1 MHGDDAVARAPLGP
15 RDAGHR
21 LLEHVRTPLHRDGYA
36 LAANA
41 AFTAATGFVYWI
53 VAARTYSA
61 HAVGVNSAL
70 ISSMMF
76 VAGIASLNLP
86 NLVVRFLPQAGSRT
100 PRLIGWSYAASA
112 SVAAA
117 AVAIFLVGVG
127 GWAPKL
133 SFLNSDAALQAWF
146 LFSTLAWCLFVI
158 QDSVLTALGKAV
170 WVPIE
175 NAVFS
180 LLKLALLA
188 ALVTLVPVYGI
199 FVSWTVAMLVSVVGV
214 NLVIFARL
222 TGPASRRPAHAD
234 LAFRDRAF
242 ARYFAADYVCSIAWL
257 SAANLMP
264 VIVTAVAG
272 ATVNA
277 YYALAWAVSVPIYV
291 FVASIGTSLVLHGT
305 SDPESLPALTRK
317 AARQGVAVVVAS
329 VALVLVLAG
338 PALSLFGEAYEREG
352 TTLLRLLALGA
363 IPYLVIALSVS
374 VARVRR
380 TMRRAVIALA
390 AQALLTL
397 GLSAPLINALDVTG
411 AGVAWLASQGVVA
424 LGLLATRR

>member
-1 MHGDDAVARAPLGP
+1 
-15 RDAGHR
+15 
-21 LLEHVRTPLHRDGYA
+21 
-36 LAANA
+36 
-41 AFTAATGFVYWI
+41 
-53 VAARTYSA
+53 
-61 HAVGVNSAL
+61 
-70 ISSMMF
+70 
-76 VAGIASLNLP
+76 
-86 NLVVRFLPQAGSRT
+86 
-100 PRLIGWSYAASA
+100 
-112 SVAAA
+112 
-117 AVAIFLVGVG
+117 
-127 GWAPKL
+127 
-133 SFLNSDAALQAWF
+133 
-146 LFSTLAWCLFVI
+146 
-158 QDSVLTALGKAV
+158 
-170 WVPIE
+170 
-175 NAVFS
+175 
-180 LLKLALLA
+180 LKLALLA
-188 ALVTLVPVYGI
+188 ALVTLVPAYGI
-199 FVSWTVAMLVSVVGV
+199 FVSWTVAMVVAVVGV

-305 SDPESLPALTRK
+305 NDPASLPALTHK

-338 PALSLFGEAYEREG
+338 PALSLFGEAYAREG